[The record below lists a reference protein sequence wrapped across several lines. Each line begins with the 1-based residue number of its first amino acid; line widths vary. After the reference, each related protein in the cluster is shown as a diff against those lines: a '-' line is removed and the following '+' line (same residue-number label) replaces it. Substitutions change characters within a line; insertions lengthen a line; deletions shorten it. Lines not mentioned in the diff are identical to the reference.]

1 MKYKVKKTDI
11 FLNGQVIAEGSII
24 DSKKYSEEDIESVKH
39 LLEEV
44 EKSTPIQS
52 ALNTET
58 KTDST
63 TTNVPEPV
71 KPKRT
76 NTKKT
81 INKVST

>member
-1 MKYKVKKTDI
+1 MKYKVTKTDI

-44 EKSTPIQS
+44 EKNVPAQPVV
-52 ALNTET
+52 NTET

-76 NTKKT
+76 NTKPKT
-81 INKVST
+81 N